1 MYLIDLVNY
10 LTSRKP
16 SALSCRS
23 RYLENV
29 GIDFAEG
36 ETKHGL
42 RTGRLRRFASGTG
55 MELGETD
62 RFGSLMRAAQDGDNA
77 AYLRLLTEITPV
89 LRRVIGARRGSLQG
103 PDVEDVVQ
111 EVLISIHSAR
121 ATYDP
126 ARPFMPW
133 MLAIA
138 RNRTFDAMQRRGR
151 VAANELSGIEF
162 PETFSGDSQNISGD
176 TYGDPEALR
185 QAMAQ
190 LTPGQRQAVE
200 MLKLREMSLK
210 EAVAA
215 SGMSVS
221 ALKTA
226 AHRGMN
232 ALRKALGA
240 RTEP

>member
-1 MYLIDLVNY
+1 MDL
-10 LTSRKP
+10 S
-16 SALSCRS
+16 
-23 RYLENV
+23 
-29 GIDFAEG
+29 
-36 ETKHGL
+36 
-42 RTGRLRRFASGTG
+42 
-55 MELGETD
+55 ETD
-62 RFGSLMRAAQDGDNA
+62 HFGSLMRSAQDGDNA
-77 AYLRLLTEITPV
+77 TYLQLLTEITPV
-89 LRRVIGARRGSLQG
+89 LRRVIGGRRGYLQAS
-103 PDVEDVVQ
+103 DVEDVVQ
-111 EVLISIHSAR
+111 EALICIHSAR

-151 VAANELSGIEF
+151 VAANEVSGIEF
-162 PETFSGDSQNISGD
+162 PETFSRESQNTSDG

-185 QAMAQ
+185 QAMGQ

-215 SGMSVS
+215 TGMSVS

-226 AHRGMN
+226 AHRGMI

>member
-1 MYLIDLVNY
+1 MD
-10 LTSRKP
+10 
-16 SALSCRS
+16 RS
-23 RYLENV
+23 
-29 GIDFAEG
+29 
-36 ETKHGL
+36 
-42 RTGRLRRFASGTG
+42 
-55 MELGETD
+55 ETD

-77 AYLRLLTEITPV
+77 AYLQFLTEITPV
-89 LRRVIGARRGSLQG
+89 LRRVIGARRGSLQAS
-103 PDVEDVVQ
+103 DVEDVVQ

-151 VAANELSGIEF
+151 VAANEVSGIEF
-162 PETFSGDSQNISGD
+162 PETFSGESQNTSD
-176 TYGDPEALR
+176 TYGDPDALR
-185 QAMAQ
+185 QAMGQ

-215 SGMSVS
+215 SGMSTS

>member
-1 MYLIDLVNY
+1 MD
-10 LTSRKP
+10 
-16 SALSCRS
+16 RS
-23 RYLENV
+23 
-29 GIDFAEG
+29 
-36 ETKHGL
+36 
-42 RTGRLRRFASGTG
+42 
-55 MELGETD
+55 ETD

-77 AYLRLLTEITPV
+77 AYLQFLTEITPV
-89 LRRVIGARRGSLQG
+89 LRRVIGARRGSLQTS
-103 PDVEDVVQ
+103 DIEDVVQ

-151 VAANELSGIEF
+151 VAANELSGMEF
-162 PETFSGDSQNISGD
+162 PETFSGDSQNTSD

-185 QAMAQ
+185 QAMGQ

-226 AHRGMN
+226 AHRGMI